1 MRSMAGKFGRRF
13 ARRFVLVLAGLAVLT
28 LAGPAAGLSDAEY
41 REMMKDPDFAKADR
55 ALNEEWSR
63 LLKEGGLSEAGIKAL
78 KADQA
83 EWVRKGRDAAAK
95 RYMMEDGYTALEAYT
110 SVTAMRVDALPH
122 IVEPIFLK
130 DRSDGPQGYYV
141 RSEDGRETG
150 RLSVRWIDKE
160 AGEVSVGVEAILD
173 PDSDKFEIRTLFGE
187 GTVRKG
193 VLEVDGD
200 YDGQGSATLTFQGD
214 RVQVVASPDLAPD
227 TTNMG
232 LTLDGTYVR
241 QRLPKP

>member
-1 MRSMAGKFGRRF
+1 MTIMVRSSRLLGLF
-13 ARRFVLVLAGLAVLT
+13 AAFAACSALCLGV

-41 REMMKDPDFAKADR
+41 REMMKDPGFAEADG
-55 ALNEEWSR
+55 ALNEVWSR
-63 LLKEGGLSEAGIKAL
+63 ILKEWGFSKAGIKAL

-160 AGEVSVGVEAILD
+160 VGEVSVGVEAILEA
-173 PDSDKFEIRTLFGE
+173 S
-187 GTVRKG
+187 
-193 VLEVDGD
+193 VLIPC
-200 YDGQGSATLTFQGD
+200 F
-214 RVQVVASPDLAPD
+214 ASILAA
-227 TTNMG
+227 MCSLSLG
-232 LTLDGTYVR
+232 
-241 QRLPKP
+241 

>member
-1 MRSMAGKFGRRF
+1 MAGKFVRRF

-63 LLKEGGLSEAGIKAL
+63 LLKEGGLSKAGIRVL

-83 EWVRKGRDAAAK
+83 QWVRKGRDTQAK
-95 RYMMEDGYTALEAYT
+95 ILMEGGSTALEAYT
-110 SVTAMRVDALPH
+110 AATRLRADELPG
-122 IVEPIFLK
+122 IAGRIFLQ
-130 DRSDGPQGYYV
+130 DRPDGPQGYYV
-141 RSEDGRETG
+141 RRENGRETG
-150 RLSVRWIDKE
+150 WLSVRWTDKE

-241 QRLPKP
+241 QRLPNP

>member
-1 MRSMAGKFGRRF
+1 MTNMVRSSRLFGLLAAF
-13 ARRFVLVLAGLAVLT
+13 AACGALCLGA

-41 REMMKDPDFAKADR
+41 REMMKDRGFAEADR
-55 ALNEEWSR
+55 ALNEAWAR
-63 LLKEGGLSEAGIKAL
+63 ILKEGGLSKAGIRVL

-141 RSEDGRETG
+141 RREDGRETG

-193 VLEVDGD
+193 VLKALDGEE
-200 YDGQGSATLTFQGD
+200 SATFTFKGD
-214 RVQVVASPDLAPD
+214 KVQVVASPGFSSS
-227 TTNMG
+227 TVG
-232 LTLDGTYVR
+232 LGVTIEGTYVR
-241 QRLPKP
+241 QGLPKL

>member
-1 MRSMAGKFGRRF
+1 MVRSSRLFGLF
-13 ARRFVLVLAGLAVLT
+13 AAFAVCSALCLGA

-41 REMMKDPDFAKADR
+41 REMVEDPDFAKSDKR
-55 ALNEEWSR
+55 LNEVWSG
-63 LLKEGGLSEAGIKAL
+63 LLKEGGLSKAGIRVL

-83 EWVRKGRDAAAK
+83 EWVRKGRDTQAK
-95 RYMMEDGYTALEAYT
+95 ILMEGGSTALEAYT
-110 SVTAMRVDALPH
+110 AATRLRADELPG
-122 IVEPIFLK
+122 IAGRIFLQ
-130 DRSDGPQGYYV
+130 DRPDGPQGYYV

-150 RLSVRWIDKE
+150 RLSVRWINKE

-214 RVQVVASPDLAPD
+214 RVQVVASPD

-241 QRLPKP
+241 QRLPNP

>member
-1 MRSMAGKFGRRF
+1 MVRSSRLLGLF
-13 ARRFVLVLAGLAVLT
+13 AAFAVCSALCLGA

-41 REMMKDPDFAKADR
+41 REMVEDPDFAKSDKR
-55 ALNEEWSR
+55 LNEVWSG

-110 SVTAMRVDALPH
+110 AATRLRADELPG
-122 IVEPIFLK
+122 IAGRIFLQ
-130 DRSDGPQGYYV
+130 DRPDGPQGYYV
-141 RSEDGRETG
+141 RRENGRETG
-150 RLSVRWIDKE
+150 WLSVRWTDKK
-160 AGEVSVGVEAILD
+160 AGEISVGVEAILD

-241 QRLPKP
+241 QRLPNP

>member
-1 MRSMAGKFGRRF
+1 MAGKFGRRF

-150 RLSVRWIDKE
+150 WLSVRWIDKE
-160 AGEVSVGVEAILD
+160 AGEVRVGAEAIVVLR
-173 PDSDKFEIRTLFGE
+173 PDNVRSGAWSGE

-193 VLEVDGD
+193 VLKALDGEE
-200 YDGQGSATLTFQGD
+200 SATFTFKGD
-214 RVQVVASPDLAPD
+214 KVQVVASPGFSSS
-227 TTNMG
+227 TVG
-232 LTLDGTYVR
+232 LGVTIEGTYVR